1 MLPGRWSVRSIWK
14 GLGDKGNKTSNWTND
29 GQWAVHWWMAGPT
42 EWQEGQLSSASAS
55 KQCLGSGSLV
65 VPAHRGLVL
74 PSHCLRCR
82 MPFLSHSSLSFESML
97 YQIRGR
103 KALSE
108 RICILPCRAPSVAFL
123 KAHGCISVILI
134 FLWHLSICLHSVGG
148 EPPKQHLKGL
158 SCYSSFP
165 LFFALLP
172 KPRKS
177 WNNPS
182 LLVIRHIWFTKYWL
196 QLQNAFRKSNCRKI
210 LKMKITYITFY
221 KYKESS
227 KMEAHIASFKAGLKI
242 LDSLT
247 TFIIHKY
254 CHLPPALKVN
264 SW

>member
-1 MLPGRWSVRSIWK
+1 MVSVSV
-14 GLGDKGNKTSNWTND
+14 LGCQMRECSQED
-29 GQWAVHWWMAGPT
+29 GQSEAYEKIWGTKATRLQTGLMMDSGLSTGEWRDP

-55 KQCLGSGSLV
+55 KQCLGSGPLV
-65 VPAHRGLVL
+65 VPAQRGLVI

-82 MPFLSHSSLSFESML
+82 MPLLSHSCLSFESML
-97 YQIRGR
+97 YQIRRR

-108 RICILPCRAPSVAFL
+108 CICVLPCRALSVAFL
-123 KAHGCISVILI
+123 KANGCISVILI
-134 FLWHLSICLHSVGG
+134 FLWHLSVCLYSVGG

-177 WNNPS
+177 WNNLS
-182 LLVIRHIWFTKYWL
+182 LLVIRHIWLTKYWL

-210 LKMKITYITFY
+210 LNMKITYITFY

-227 KMEAHIASFKAGLKI
+227 KMEADIASFKAGLKI
-242 LDSLT
+242 LDSDH
-247 TFIIHKY
+247 FYNI
-254 CHLPPALKVN
+254 
-264 SW
+264 